1 MQVWK
6 RSVNRQYWRCY
17 SLKVESRLLERSQG
31 TTLKPVVLS
40 LHLGLIVFKKS
51 VSELVVLSLCETNF
65 LLEK

>member
-17 SLKVESRLLERSQG
+17 SLKVESRLLEGPQG
-31 TTLKPVVLS
+31 TTLKQVILS
-40 LHLGLIVFKKS
+40 LHLGLIGFKMS
-51 VSELVVLSLCETNF
+51 VSELVVLSLCETNV

>member
-17 SLKVESRLLERSQG
+17 SLKVESRLLEGPQG
-31 TTLKPVVLS
+31 TTLKQVILS
-40 LHLGLIVFKKS
+40 LHLGLIGFKMS
-51 VSELVVLSLCETNF
+51 VSELVVLSLYETNF